1 MNSNNDHGAPRSPA
15 NAPSQVT
22 AGFLNTDWT
31 PRDLPADAVTR
42 NVVLRTQDQ
51 AATGGALYCPAG
63 GADTVVCIMHPRE
76 FMACHY
82 LVPDIVSAGYA
93 AWSQWPRSVGNDLR
107 LEHEIA
113 LFDVA
118 AAMAYLREAGFRHI
132 IFLGNSGGSGLY
144 SLYIQQAGLSPAQ
157 RIAKTPAGRPT
168 GLAELNMPQAQGM
181 IFVAPHPG
189 QGALL
194 MQCIDPSVTDEQDPF
209 SVDAQLDPFSNEN
222 GYHSAK
228 EGATY
233 SPEFIERYR
242 QAQHARVAR
251 LDAIAHELVAKR
263 MQARKKVKAGDAS
276 EHDRKM
282 AAHTPVMTVWRTDA
296 DLNCFDLTLDPS
308 DRKPGSLWGNNP
320 TASNYGS
327 VGFARFC
334 SPESWLST
342 WSGISSNA
350 LLKKTLPALTQP
362 TLLIE
367 YTGDQ
372 ACFPSTIR
380 NIFSDIASTDKQ
392 HERVKGD
399 HHGRA
404 LSPEDEAGRYIA
416 GRLIQDWLKARF
428 PAKA

>member
-1 MNSNNDHGAPRSPA
+1 MDSNKDRDASKAPVHGAV
-15 NAPSQVT
+15 QVT

-31 PRDLPADAVTR
+31 PRDLPADASTR

-51 AATGGALYCPAG
+51 AATGGALYCPPN

-118 AAMAYLREAGFRHI
+118 ASMAYLREAGFRNVV
-132 IFLGNSGGSGLY
+132 FLGNSGGSGLY
-144 SLYIQQAGLSPAQ
+144 SLYIQQAALPPSQ
-157 RIAKTPAGRPT
+157 RIARTPAGRPT
-168 GLAELNMPQAQGM
+168 GLAELEMPQAQGM

-194 MQCIDPSVTDEQDPF
+194 MQCIDPSVTDEKDPF
-209 SVDAQLDPFSNEN
+209 SVDSALDPFSDKN
-222 GYHSAK
+222 GYRSPK

-233 SPEFIERYR
+233 APEFIERYR
-242 QAQHARVAR
+242 QAQYERVQR
-251 LDAIAHELVAKR
+251 LDAIAHELVAQR
-263 MQARKKVKAGDAS
+263 MAARKRVKSAGATQ
-276 EHDRKM
+276 HDKKM

-296 DLNCFDLTLDPS
+296 DLNCFDLSLDPS

-320 TASNYGS
+320 LASNYGS
-327 VGFARFC
+327 VGFARLC

-350 LLKKTLPALTQP
+350 LLEKTLPALTQP

-380 NIFSDIASTDKQ
+380 KIFNDIAATDKQ

-404 LSPEDEAGRYIA
+404 LSSEDEAGRYIA

-428 PAKA
+428 PRKA